1 MHLVADLQPMMKA
14 ILNSSDEVAHRRPV
28 KGIRILRIIPCQPVP
43 PLLPTLSL
51 PS

>member
-1 MHLVADLQPMMKA
+1 MHLVADLQPTMKP

-28 KGIRILRIIPCQPVP
+28 KGIWISRILPCQPVS